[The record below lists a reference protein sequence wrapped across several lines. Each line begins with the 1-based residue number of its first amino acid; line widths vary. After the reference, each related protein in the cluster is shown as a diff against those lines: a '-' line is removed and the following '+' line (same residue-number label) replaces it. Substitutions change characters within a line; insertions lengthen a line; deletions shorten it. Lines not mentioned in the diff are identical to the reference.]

1 MKDFLEN
8 LCNEVLDEIPV
19 NEITAET
26 PINEIEGWDSMC
38 VMLFIGLAD
47 SVYDKSVTG
56 EDIGKCV
63 TVKDLHNLIS

>member
-1 MKDFLEN
+1 MNEFIEN

-19 NEITAET
+19 NEIKSET
-26 PINEIEGWDSMC
+26 PISEIEGWDSMC

-56 EDIGKCV
+56 EEIGKCGSRRG
-63 TVKDLHNLIS
+63 KLGRML